1 MRNREGVGVQGRR
14 AAAGSGVEG
23 RGVAGG
29 GGVGLR
35 RRVRRRACRSVAST
49 RGLSW
54 VGILL
59 GLGGGCGFGTMAGG
73 NQAG

>member
-14 AAAGSGVEG
+14 AAVAVEG

-54 VGILL
+54 VGALL
-59 GLGGGCGFGTMAGG
+59 GLGGGCGTMAGG
-73 NQAG
+73 ALAG